1 VTSALPILSI
11 VIPLSMLVTL
21 PAQAG
26 STNPWDGTWSGT
38 VNKSE
43 PVSVTITDGKVV
55 GYTIRGVA
63 PYPIQFSRVTSN
75 TVSFGDRTNYNVRIT
90 KIGERVASGFAH
102 SPMGDGSAALIKQ

>member
-26 STNPWDGTWSGT
+26 STNSWDGTWSGT
-38 VNKSE
+38 LNKSE

-102 SPMGDGSAALIKQ
+102 SPMGDGSAALVKQ